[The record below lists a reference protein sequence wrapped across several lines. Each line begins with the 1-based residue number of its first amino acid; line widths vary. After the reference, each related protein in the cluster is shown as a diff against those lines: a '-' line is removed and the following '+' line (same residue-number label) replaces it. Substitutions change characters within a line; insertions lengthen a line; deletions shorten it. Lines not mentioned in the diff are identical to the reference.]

1 MLKFQRNIFQ
11 DDSGQ
16 ALVEYVILSLGTA
29 LVLLVFLTA
38 DIFSTLPGGIYKSI
52 YLFLR
57 GLIINAILP
66 IP

>member
-52 YLFLR
+52 YLLLR